1 MSSAFASIFGDC
13 NYTTFCKKTLN
24 RTISVKL
31 LKRDSPGAIY
41 NDLLRWMGSVK
52 ADSCGKRIRGV
63 SQMWMSALKKNDF
76 HFFFFFVIILK
87 CFLSNKNLIFQYS
100 VLDKIRL
107 DCKMYPSPLTHL
119 LHMLSAYHRSKSY
132 FLICQSIFVW

>member
-1 MSSAFASIFGDC
+1 MAAGKTKIYSKSKQNRSNNCIQILLKAIRNYSSFLQRSTYDDAFAAFASIFGDC

-52 ADSCGKRIRGV
+52 ADSCGKRVRGV

-76 HFFFFFVIILK
+76 HFFIFFLLLFWNTFYPI
-87 CFLSNKNLIFQYS
+87 
-100 VLDKIRL
+100 KI
-107 DCKMYPSPLTHL
+107 
-119 LHMLSAYHRSKSY
+119 
-132 FLICQSIFVW
+132 